1 MLIASKRVS
10 LLVRTRVRTRVKSFP
25 VPGRTW
31 EKGNPRVADVLVT
44 RYFSP
49 AIIENILSVFFFLRV
64 LSKQVFS
71 ASRFESAIV
80 SRYIAMK
87 EQPPCTVSVTRI
99 LFKNMYTFSYIHR
112 GNSGWINIYWALIY
126 IAIYGENN
134 DYCWLVEFYRILKFP
149 IILFQKIVITLK
161 L

>member
-49 AIIENILSVFFFLRV
+49 AIIENILSVFFSACSFEASIFRV
-64 LSKQVFS
+64 AF
-71 ASRFESAIV
+71 RI
-80 SRYIAMK
+80 RNRIALHCDERAAALYCFGNENFIQK
-87 EQPPCTVSVTRI
+87 HVY
-99 LFKNMYTFSYIHR
+99 FFIHTPR
-112 GNSGWINIYWALIY
+112 KFGMDKYLLGFNLHCNIWR
-126 IAIYGENN
+126 E
-134 DYCWLVEFYRILKFP
+134 
-149 IILFQKIVITLK
+149 
-161 L
+161 